1 MSTEHIVNAQKAEQL
16 TSAFQIFNELSEHLV
31 ISYQGLEGQ
40 VAKLHQELAFA
51 RSDRLKTLEEK
62 EQLAARLQ
70 KILSA
75 LPAGVI
81 VLDSDGLVFECNAVA
96 VSLLGE
102 PLRGQSWQQIANR
115 SLVPVFGNPH
125 EQSLTNGTR
134 LNISYRQLE
143 ANTGQ
148 IILLSD
154 VTEMRALQD
163 LLNQQKQLTAM
174 GEMVASMAHQVRT
187 PLATAILYASQLT
200 NPAIDSQ
207 KRLLFSQKILERLH
221 HLEQQV
227 NDMLGFAKQGR
238 LQMNTFSL
246 TSLLSQLRTGAMEY
260 ATTKPID
267 VSITNTVQQD
277 ELLGNANA
285 LRGALL
291 NIIHNA
297 VDALDPYG
305 AIQIMATQN
314 ENNLLLVIADDG
326 AGIPESFCERIF
338 EPFFTTKSSG
348 TGLGLSVVDSVVKA
362 HNGAVSVES
371 KTGLGTVFTISL
383 PCFISASYGLPS
395 GQSDSSAQV
404 WEMQYE
410 TV

>member
-1 MSTEHIVNAQKAEQL
+1 
-16 TSAFQIFNELSEHLV
+16 
-31 ISYQGLEGQ
+31 
-40 VAKLHQELAFA
+40 
-51 RSDRLKTLEEK
+51 
-62 EQLAARLQ
+62 
-70 KILSA
+70 
-75 LPAGVI
+75 
-81 VLDSDGLVFECNAVA
+81 
-96 VSLLGE
+96 
-102 PLRGQSWQQIANR
+102 
-115 SLVPVFGNPH
+115 
-125 EQSLTNGTR
+125 
-134 LNISYRQLE
+134 
-143 ANTGQ
+143 
-148 IILLSD
+148 
-154 VTEMRALQD
+154 
-163 LLNQQKQLTAM
+163 
-174 GEMVASMAHQVRT
+174 
-187 PLATAILYASQLT
+187 
-200 NPAIDSQ
+200 
-207 KRLLFSQKILERLH
+207 LH

-260 ATTKPID
+260 ASTKPID
-267 VSITNTVQQD
+267 VSIINAVQQD

-314 ENNLLLVIADDG
+314 ENNLLLIIADDG
-326 AGIPESFCERIF
+326 AGIPDSFSERIF

-362 HNGAVSVES
+362 HNGSVTVES

-395 GQSDSSAQV
+395 GHSDSAAQV